1 MEIKNI
7 ESFLAYYESVRG
19 RTLRVIECIPRE
31 QIDWAYRDEKFSFG
45 DLIRHL
51 AATERYMFTENAVG
65 RPSAYPG
72 HCRNLADG
80 YDAVLAF
87 FERMHSESVALL
99 RTLSPADLQ
108 RKCVTPAGVE
118 VTVWKWLRAMVE
130 HEIHHR
136 GQIYIYLGILGVPA
150 PPIYGLTSEQV
161 FERSGVATASRQQN
175 T

>member
-1 MEIKNI
+1 MEIKDI
-7 ESFLAYYESVRG
+7 ESFLAYYGSVRG
-19 RTLRVIECIPRE
+19 RTLRVIERIPRE
-31 QIDWAYRDEKFSFG
+31 QIDWTYRDEKFSFA

-51 AATERYMFTENAVG
+51 GAAERYMFTENALG

-72 HCRNLADG
+72 HGRNLADG
-80 YDAVLAF
+80 YDTVFAF
-87 FERMHSESVALL
+87 FERMHTESVDLL

-136 GQIYIYLGILGVPA
+136 GQVYIYLGMLGVPA

-161 FERSGVATASRQQN
+161 FERSGVAAPSRQQN